1 MSVALNFSLI
11 YRFYH
16 IKEFNS
22 FSLFFI
28 KPKFQEE
35 RNAESHKQW
44 AEIGEGMSWP
54 IWAPLSGAHIDYI
67 LILYT
72 EGWTG
77 FVDTEGFVDIEDLVH
92 TAGFSSHGA
101 D

>member
-1 MSVALNFSLI
+1 MVARLRVHLACLVEVGQTPGGRPS
-11 YRFYH
+11 R
-16 IKEFNS
+16 S
-22 FSLFFI
+22 
-28 KPKFQEE
+28 
-35 RNAESHKQW
+35 
-44 AEIGEGMSWP
+44 
-54 IWAPLSGAHIDYI
+54 PLQDYI
-67 LILYT
+67 LILCT